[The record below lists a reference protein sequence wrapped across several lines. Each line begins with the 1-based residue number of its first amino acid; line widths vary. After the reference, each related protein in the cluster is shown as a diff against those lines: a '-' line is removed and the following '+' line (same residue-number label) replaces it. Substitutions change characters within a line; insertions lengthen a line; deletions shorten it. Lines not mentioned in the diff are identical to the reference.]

1 MEANQT
7 QTAAFADLSL
17 SAETIAEL
25 QTYLLAVANYYHI
38 LPIEKLYSILCE
50 QNPEFLSK
58 EDFLSFLQA
67 QKTQPTCYQILK
79 PGELFEGVPANLNLL
94 WNGMLVHECLLVDQ
108 DECYAFLEFSEGKP
122 YHVPEKELLLQYAN
136 EEFYEE
142 TPEVTAMRAVF
153 ADMGMSPTKQENEL
167 LEVLVFAR
175 ENAEL
180 PEVFDDIQRRQ
191 LTFNDR
197 TLRNLFGTELAQ
209 SFAAAVDSGCTPV
222 NCWKSFRKCREI
234 LYGQKMST
242 RHQRYKSEWNSW
254 FRCCNAAEAELADFM
269 QSQIALKRCW
279 KMPTD
284 AS

>member
-1 MEANQT
+1 METKQIKNS
-7 QTAAFADLSL
+7 AFADLSL

-122 YHVPEKELLLQYAN
+122 YHVPEKELLLQYAT

-142 TPEVTAMRAVF
+142 TPEVTAMRAFFSSQSDF
-153 ADMGMSPTKQENEL
+153 A
-167 LEVLVFAR
+167 
-175 ENAEL
+175 
-180 PEVFDDIQRRQ
+180 
-191 LTFNDR
+191 
-197 TLRNLFGTELAQ
+197 
-209 SFAAAVDSGCTPV
+209 
-222 NCWKSFRKCREI
+222 
-234 LYGQKMST
+234 
-242 RHQRYKSEWNSW
+242 
-254 FRCCNAAEAELADFM
+254 
-269 QSQIALKRCW
+269 
-279 KMPTD
+279 
-284 AS
+284 

>member
-180 PEVFDDIQRRQ
+180 PEVFDDI
-191 LTFNDR
+191 R
-197 TLRNLFGTELAQ
+197 TLRKFVRAYRNLHNHLPLPLIH
-209 SFAAAVDSGCTPV
+209 GCTPV
-222 NCWKSFRKCREI
+222 ELLEVFPEMPGEI
-234 LYGQKMST
+234 LYWTEEVYKTPEVQKRMEQLVS
-242 RHQRYKSEWNSW
+242 
-254 FRCCNAAEAELADFM
+254 AAATQPKQSLADFM
-269 QSQIALKRCW
+269 QRQIDLK
-279 KMPTD
+279 KILEDMPGQMP
-284 AS
+284 S

>member
-1 MEANQT
+1 METNQIKNS
-7 QTAAFADLSL
+7 AFADLSL

-122 YHVPEKELLLQYAN
+122 YHVPEKELLLQYAT

-153 ADMGMSPTKQENEL
+153 ADMGMSPARQENEL

-180 PEVFDDIQRRQ
+180 PEVFDDIQRRK

-197 TLRNLFGTELAQ
+197 TLRKFVRAYRNLHNHLPLPLIH
-209 SFAAAVDSGCTPV
+209 AARRW
-222 NCWKSFRKCREI
+222 NCWKSFRKCRARFCI
-234 LYGQKMST
+234 GQKMST
-242 RHQRYKSEWNSW
+242 RHQKYKSEWNSW
-254 FRCCNAAEAELADFM
+254 FLLLQRSRSRAWQTSCKVRL
-269 QSQIALKRCW
+269 
-279 KMPTD
+279 T
-284 AS
+284 

>member
-108 DECYAFLEFSEGKP
+108 D
-122 YHVPEKELLLQYAN
+122 
-136 EEFYEE
+136 
-142 TPEVTAMRAVF
+142 
-153 ADMGMSPTKQENEL
+153 
-167 LEVLVFAR
+167 
-175 ENAEL
+175 
-180 PEVFDDIQRRQ
+180 
-191 LTFNDR
+191 
-197 TLRNLFGTELAQ
+197 
-209 SFAAAVDSGCTPV
+209 
-222 NCWKSFRKCREI
+222 
-234 LYGQKMST
+234 
-242 RHQRYKSEWNSW
+242 
-254 FRCCNAAEAELADFM
+254 
-269 QSQIALKRCW
+269 
-279 KMPTD
+279 
-284 AS
+284 

>member
-1 MEANQT
+1 MKANQT

-50 QNPEFLSK
+50 QNPDFLSK

-122 YHVPEKELLLQYAN
+122 YHVPEKELLLQYAT

-153 ADMGMSPTKQENEL
+153 ADMGMSPARQESEL
-167 LEVLVFAR
+167 KNYILFAQ

-180 PEVFDDIQRRQ
+180 PEVFDDIQRRK
-191 LTFNDR
+191 LTFNTAEIR
-197 TLRNLFGTELAQ
+197 SGLPELAQ
-209 SFAAAVDSGCTPV
+209 SFAAAVDSRLHASGTAGSLSGNAGRDFVLDRRC
-222 NCWKSFRKCREI
+222 
-234 LYGQKMST
+234 LQDT
-242 RHQRYKSEWNSW
+242 RGTKANGTAG
-254 FRCCNAAEAELADFM
+254 FCCCNAAEAELGRLHAKSD
-269 QSQIALKRCW
+269 
-279 KMPTD
+279 
-284 AS
+284 

>member
-122 YHVPEKELLLQYAN
+122 YHVPEKELL
-136 EEFYEE
+136 
-142 TPEVTAMRAVF
+142 
-153 ADMGMSPTKQENEL
+153 
-167 LEVLVFAR
+167 EVLVFAR

-180 PEVFDDIQRRQ
+180 PEVFDDIQRRK

-197 TLRNLFGTELAQ
+197 TLRKFVRAYRNLHNHLPLPLIH
-209 SFAAAVDSGCTPV
+209 GCTPV
-222 NCWKSFRKCREI
+222 ELLEVFPEMPGEI
-234 LYGQKMST
+234 LYWTEEVYKTPEVQKRMEQLVS
-242 RHQRYKSEWNSW
+242 
-254 FRCCNAAEAELADFM
+254 AAATQPKQSLADFM
-269 QSQIALKRCW
+269 QRQIDLK
-279 KMPTD
+279 KILEDMPGQMP
-284 AS
+284 S